1 MDWRDFAY
9 PNGFVVRYYD
19 NMLNYTRHTVL
30 PYKTSFPNQ
39 LIYKVMR
46 SPDKVKVWL
55 TEDEIISQSNIPSY
69 RNHNH
74 FPKSYT
80 ASGVVCATL
89 SQRGNLVVVD
99 DDSIQPGLF

>member
-1 MDWRDFAY
+1 MDWRDFSY

-19 NMLNYTRHTVL
+19 DMLNYTRHTVL

-39 LIYKVMR
+39 LIYKVIR
-46 SPDKVKVWL
+46 SPDKIKIWL
-55 TEDEIISQSNIPSY
+55 TEDEIISQSNIPGY
-69 RNHNH
+69 RNYNH

-80 ASGVVCATL
+80 VSGIVCSTL